1 MKAKKCWLVLLAN
14 WTQVLVGLVLH
25 WLGAGVWFILL
36 PMQVIVHRLN
46 IRTAASVRALTILCV
61 HHIAAAVLANMVA
74 YNLYYLRIGHDMES
88 LLVGRL
94 GMWGGVVILSVM
106 SAVSI
111 RRRRLQER
119 KSEE

>member
-1 MKAKKCWLVLLAN
+1 MKKQLMMNLVAN
-14 WTQVLVGLVLH
+14 WMQVLVGLTLH

-36 PMQVIVHRLN
+36 PMQVIVHQLN
-46 IRTAASVRALTILCV
+46 VRTAASVRRLTILCL
-61 HHIAAAVLANMVA
+61 HHIVAAVLANMVA

-88 LLVGRL
+88 LQVGRL

-111 RRRRLQER
+111 RRRCLQER
-119 KSEE
+119 NGEK